1 MVNSSYEEYLQGI
14 DTLTIEQA
22 FEIYRTIIGS
32 LDLDDDDDREIL
44 QEYLVA
50 AAKYANVR
58 ANWNLLSREEQMDTD
73 ANRTACHNKVILHL
87 NILARYLASKGKDVR
102 WRDELGDESLHRKK
116 IGDFACYV
124 ACLEGLNAR

>member
-1 MVNSSYEEYLQGI
+1 MADRYEEYLKRI

-22 FEIYRTIIGS
+22 SEIYRTIIES
-32 LDLDDDDDREIL
+32 LDLDENDDREIL
-44 QEYLVA
+44 QDYLMA

-58 ANWNLLSREEQMDTD
+58 ACWNILSREEKMDTD

-87 NILARYLASKGKDVR
+87 NILARYLASKGKDVS
-102 WRDELGDESLHRKK
+102 WRDELGDDSLHRKK
-116 IGDFACYV
+116 IGDFACFV

>member
-1 MVNSSYEEYLQGI
+1 MADRYEEYLKRI

-22 FEIYRTIIGS
+22 SEIYRTIIES
-32 LDLDDDDDREIL
+32 LDLDENDDREIL
-44 QEYLVA
+44 QDYLMA

-58 ANWNLLSREEQMDTD
+58 ACWNILSREEKMDTD

-87 NILARYLASKGKDVR
+87 NILARYLASKGKDVS
-102 WRDELGDESLHRKK
+102 WRDELGDDSLHRKR

>member
-1 MVNSSYEEYLQGI
+1 MADRYEEYLKRI

-22 FEIYRTIIGS
+22 SEFYRTIIES
-32 LDLDDDDDREIL
+32 LDLDENDDREIL
-44 QEYLVA
+44 QDYLMA

-58 ANWNLLSREEQMDTD
+58 ACWNILSREEKMDTD

-87 NILARYLASKGKDVR
+87 NILARYLASKGKDVS
-102 WRDELGDESLHRKK
+102 WRDELGDDSLHRKK

>member
-1 MVNSSYEEYLQGI
+1 MADRYEEYLKRI

-22 FEIYRTIIGS
+22 SQIYRTIIES
-32 LDLDDDDDREIL
+32 LDLDENDDREIL
-44 QEYLVA
+44 QDYLMA

-58 ANWNLLSREEQMDTD
+58 ACWNILSREEKMDTD

-87 NILARYLASKGKDVR
+87 NILARYLASKGKDVS
-102 WRDELGDESLHRKK
+102 WRDELGDDSLHRKK

>member
-1 MVNSSYEEYLQGI
+1 MADRYEEYLKRI

-22 FEIYRTIIGS
+22 SEIYRTIIES
-32 LDLDDDDDREIL
+32 LDLDENDDREIL
-44 QEYLVA
+44 QDYLMA

-58 ANWNLLSREEQMDTD
+58 ACWNILSREEKMDTD

-87 NILARYLASKGKDVR
+87 NILARYLASKGKDVS
-102 WRDELGDESLHRKK
+102 WRDELGDDRLHRKK

-124 ACLEGLNAR
+124 ACIEGLNAR

>member
-1 MVNSSYEEYLQGI
+1 MADRYEEYLKRI

-22 FEIYRTIIGS
+22 SEIYRTIIES
-32 LDLDDDDDREIL
+32 LDLDENDDREIL
-44 QEYLVA
+44 QAYLMA
-50 AAKYANVR
+50 AAKYANIR
-58 ANWNLLSREEQMDTD
+58 ASWNLLSREEKMDTD

-87 NILARYLASKGKDVR
+87 NILARYLASKGKDVS
-102 WRDELGDESLHRKK
+102 WRDELGDDNLHRKK

>member
-1 MVNSSYEEYLQGI
+1 MADRYEEYLKRI

-22 FEIYRTIIGS
+22 SEIYRTIIES
-32 LDLDDDDDREIL
+32 LDLDENDDREIL
-44 QEYLVA
+44 QDYLMA

-58 ANWNLLSREEQMDTD
+58 ACWNILSREEKMDTD

-87 NILARYLASKGKDVR
+87 NILARYLASKGKDVS
-102 WRDELGDESLHRKK
+102 WRDELGDDSLHRKK
-116 IGDFACYV
+116 MGDFACYV

>member
-1 MVNSSYEEYLQGI
+1 MADRYEEYLKRI

-22 FEIYRTIIGS
+22 SEIYRTIIES
-32 LDLDDDDDREIL
+32 LDLDENDDREIL
-44 QEYLVA
+44 QDYLMA

-58 ANWNLLSREEQMDTD
+58 ACWNILSREEKMDTD

-87 NILARYLASKGKDVR
+87 NILARYLASKGKDVS
-102 WRDELGDESLHRKK
+102 WRDELGDDSLHRKK

-124 ACLEGLNAR
+124 ACLEGLHAR

>member
-1 MVNSSYEEYLQGI
+1 MADRYEEYLKRI

-22 FEIYRTIIGS
+22 SEIYRTIIES
-32 LDLDDDDDREIL
+32 LDLDENDDREIL
-44 QEYLVA
+44 QDYLMA

-58 ANWNLLSREEQMDTD
+58 ACWNILSREEKMDTD

-87 NILARYLASKGKDVR
+87 NILARYLASKGKDVS
-102 WRDELGDESLHRKK
+102 WRDELGDDSLHRKK
-116 IGDFACYV
+116 IGEFACYV

>member
-1 MVNSSYEEYLQGI
+1 MADRYEEYLKRI

-22 FEIYRTIIGS
+22 SEIYRTIIES
-32 LDLDDDDDREIL
+32 LDLDENDEREIL
-44 QEYLVA
+44 QDYLMA
-50 AAKYANVR
+50 AATYAKVR
-58 ANWNLLSREEQMDTD
+58 ACWNILSREEKMDTD

-87 NILARYLASKGKDVR
+87 NILARYLASKGKDVS
-102 WRDELGDESLHRKK
+102 WRDELGDDSLHRKK

>member
-1 MVNSSYEEYLQGI
+1 MVGSYEKYLKGI

-22 FEIYRTIIGS
+22 SEIYCTIIES
-32 LDLDDDDDREIL
+32 LDLDENDDREIL
-44 QEYLVA
+44 QDYLMA

-58 ANWNLLSREEQMDTD
+58 ACWNILSREEKMDTD

-87 NILARYLASKGKDVR
+87 NILARYLASKGKDVS
-102 WRDELGDESLHRKK
+102 WRDELGDDSLHRKK

>member
-1 MVNSSYEEYLQGI
+1 MADRYEEYLKRI

-22 FEIYRTIIGS
+22 SEIYRTIIES
-32 LDLDDDDDREIL
+32 LDLDENDDREIL
-44 QEYLVA
+44 QDYLMA

-58 ANWNLLSREEQMDTD
+58 ACWNILSREEKMDTD

-87 NILARYLASKGKDVR
+87 NILARYLASKGKDVS
-102 WRDELGDESLHRKK
+102 WRDELGDDSLHRKK

-124 ACLEGLNAR
+124 ACIEGLNAR

>member
-1 MVNSSYEEYLQGI
+1 MADRYEEYLKRI

-22 FEIYRTIIGS
+22 SEIYRTIIES
-32 LDLDDDDDREIL
+32 LDLDENDDREIL
-44 QEYLVA
+44 QDYLMA

-58 ANWNLLSREEQMDTD
+58 ACWNILSREEKMDTD

-87 NILARYLASKGKDVR
+87 NILARYLASKGKDVS
-102 WRDELGDESLHRKK
+102 WRDELGDDSLHRKK

-124 ACLEGLNAR
+124 ACLEGRHAR